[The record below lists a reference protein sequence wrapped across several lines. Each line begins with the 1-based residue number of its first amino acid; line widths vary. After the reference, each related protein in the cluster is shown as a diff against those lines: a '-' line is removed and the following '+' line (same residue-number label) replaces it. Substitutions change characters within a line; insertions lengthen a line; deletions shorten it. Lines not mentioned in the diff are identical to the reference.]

1 MASEPTPTPQPE
13 PTPTPQ
19 PKNTTQTDWRIIG
32 VSGDTI
38 DGREIS
44 AEQLTQM
51 AEDYNPKVYGARI
64 NIEHSNYWWNS
75 DSGGLGDVIELK
87 TEAWEQDTSKT
98 ALLAKFSVYPAMQ
111 KLWDAGRKIYTSME
125 IHHNFANT
133 KRAYLTGL
141 AITDTPA
148 SLGTTANF
156 SYAKQ
161 HTDNKGK
168 TFSEYREFSHNEHA
182 NPFTPSQESHSM
194 NTEPQAAN
202 TQTNPQTNPSNP
214 TPPAQPETQSENHA
228 SAPAAPATTNV
239 TAEPAPSVTQL
250 QAQIIALQSELTE
263 LKTQLNTEAHTGNRA
278 PHTGNDAPTP
288 TIW

>member
-168 TFSEYREFSHNEHA
+168 AFSEYREFSHNEHA
-182 NPFTPSQESHSM
+182 HPSTPNPESPSM
-194 NTEPQAAN
+194 NTEPQTA
-202 TQTNPQTNPSNP
+202 NPQTNQATH
-214 TPPAQPETQSENHA
+214 TPPAQPETQPENHA
-228 SAPAAPATTNV
+228 SAPAASPTTNAA
-239 TAEPAPSVTQL
+239 AEPAPSVAQL
-250 QAQIIALQSELTE
+250 QAQISDLKAELTA
-263 LKTQLNTEAHTGNRA
+263 LKTQLNTEAHTGNRP
-278 PHTGNDAPTP
+278 PHTGNDAPAP
-288 TIW
+288 IIW

>member
-1 MASEPTPTPQPE
+1 MASEPTPQNQPQ
-13 PTPTPQ
+13 
-19 PKNTTQTDWRIIG
+19 NTTQTDWRIIG

-44 AEQLTQM
+44 AEQLHQM

-64 NIEHSNYWWNS
+64 NIEHSWWYW
-75 DSGGLGDVIELK
+75 DDRDTGGLGDVIALK
-87 TEAWEQDTSKT
+87 TEAWEQDPSKT

-111 KLWDAGRKIYTSME
+111 NLWNAGRKIYTSME
-125 IHHNFANT
+125 IHSNFANT

-156 SYAKQ
+156 SYAQQ
-161 HTDNKGK
+161 HADNKGK
-168 TFSEYREFSHNEHA
+168 AFSEYREFSHNQHA
-182 NPFTPSQESHSM
+182 NPPASNPESPNMTTH
-194 NTEPQAAN
+194 TEPQ
-202 TQTNPQTNPSNP
+202 TENPQTAPM
-214 TPPAQPETQSENHA
+214 QPENHA
-228 SAPAAPATTNV
+228 AAPAAPATATA
-239 TAEPAPSVTQL
+239 AEPAPTVSQL
-250 QAQIIALQSELTE
+250 QAQISALQTELTE

-288 TIW
+288 AIW

>member
-1 MASEPTPTPQPE
+1 MASEPTPQNQPQ
-13 PTPTPQ
+13 
-19 PKNTTQTDWRIIG
+19 NTTQTDWRIIG

-44 AEQLTQM
+44 AEQLNQM

-64 NIEHSNYWWNS
+64 NIEHSWWYW
-75 DSGGLGDVIELK
+75 DDRDTGGLGDVIALK
-87 TEAWEQDTSKT
+87 TEAWEQDPSKT

-111 KLWDAGRKIYTSME
+111 SLWDAGRKIYTSME

-182 NPFTPSQESHSM
+182 NPSTPNQESPSM
-194 NTEPQAAN
+194 NTEPQAA
-202 TQTNPQTNPSNP
+202 NPQTNPSNP

-228 SAPAAPATTNV
+228 SAPVAPATTNV
-239 TAEPAPSVTQL
+239 ATEPAPSVTQL
-250 QAQIIALQSELTE
+250 QAQIIALQTELTE

-278 PHTGNDAPTP
+278 PHTGNDAPAP

>member
-13 PTPTPQ
+13 PTPTPTPQ

-64 NIEHSNYWWNS
+64 NIEHSNYWWDS

-182 NPFTPSQESHSM
+182 NPSTPNPESPSM
-194 NTEPQAAN
+194 NTNTEPQAAN
-202 TQTNPQTNPSNP
+202 PQTNQATP
-214 TPPAQPETQSENHA
+214 TPPAQPETQPENHA
-228 SAPAAPATTNV
+228 SAPATPPTTNAA
-239 TAEPAPSVTQL
+239 AEPAPSVAQL
-250 QAQIIALQSELTE
+250 QAQISDLKAELTA
-263 LKTQLNTEAHTGNRA
+263 LKTQLNTEAHTGNRP
-278 PHTGNDAPTP
+278 PHTGNDAPAP
-288 TIW
+288 IIW

>member
-1 MASEPTPTPQPE
+1 MASEPTPQNQPQ
-13 PTPTPQ
+13 
-19 PKNTTQTDWRIIG
+19 NTTQTDWRIIG
-32 VSGDTI
+32 VSGDTF

-44 AEQLTQM
+44 AEQLNQM

-64 NIEHSNYWWNS
+64 NIEHSWWYW
-75 DSGGLGDVIELK
+75 DDRDTGGLGDVIALK
-87 TEAWEQDTSKT
+87 TEAWEQDPSKT

-111 KLWDAGRKIYTSME
+111 SLWDAGRKIYTSME

-156 SYAKQ
+156 SYAQQ
-161 HTDNKGK
+161 HADNKGK
-168 TFSEYREFSHNEHA
+168 AFSDYREFSHNQQA
-182 NPFTPSQESHSM
+182 NPPAPNPESPSM
-194 NTEPQAAN
+194 NTHTEPQAE
-202 TQTNPQTNPSNP
+202 NPQT
-214 TPPAQPETQSENHA
+214 AQTQPENHA

-239 TAEPAPSVTQL
+239 ATEPAPSVTQL

>member
-1 MASEPTPTPQPE
+1 MANE
-13 PTPTPQ
+13 PTPQ

-44 AEQLTQM
+44 AEQLTEM

-64 NIEHSNYWWNS
+64 NIEHGWWYWDNG
-75 DSGGLGDVIELK
+75 DTGGLGDVIALK
-87 TEAWEQDTSKT
+87 TEAWEQDPKKT

-111 KLWDAGRKIYTSME
+111 NLWDAGRKIYTSME

-156 SYAKQ
+156 SYAQQ

-168 TFSEYREFSHNEHA
+168 TFSAYREFSHNQQA
-182 NPFTPSQESHSM
+182 NPSTPSQESPSM
-194 NTEPQAAN
+194 NTNTEPQAAN
-202 TQTNPQTNPSNP
+202 PQTNQANP
-214 TPPAQPETQSENHA
+214 TRPAQPENHA
-228 SAPAAPATTNV
+228 SAPVAPATTNV
-239 TAEPAPSVTQL
+239 ATESAPSVTQL
-250 QAQIIALQSELTE
+250 QAQINALQTELTE
-263 LKTQLNTEAHTGNRA
+263 LKTQLNTEAHTGNRP

-288 TIW
+288 AIW

>member
-1 MASEPTPTPQPE
+1 MASEPTAQNQPQ
-13 PTPTPQ
+13 
-19 PKNTTQTDWRIIG
+19 NTTQTDWRIIG

-51 AEDYNPKVYGARI
+51 AQDYNPKVYGARI
-64 NIEHSNYWWNS
+64 NIEHYWW
-75 DSGGLGDVIELK
+75 DDMDTGGLGDVIELK
-87 TEAWEQDTSKT
+87 TEAWEQDPSKT

-111 KLWDAGRKIYTSME
+111 KLWNEGRKIYTSME

-156 SYAKQ
+156 SYAQQ
-161 HTDNKGK
+161 HSHNKGK
-168 TFSEYREFSHNEHA
+168 TFSEYREFSHNQA
-182 NPFTPSQESHSM
+182 TDSPPTPITESPSM
-194 NTEPQAAN
+194 NTNTEPQPTPAP
-202 TQTNPQTNPSNP
+202 TQTA
-214 TPPAQPETQSENHA
+214 PAPDTAGQPEKHA
-228 SAPAAPATTNV
+228 SASTPTAPTIA
-239 TAEPAPSVTQL
+239 QL
-250 QAQIIALQSELTE
+250 QTQISALQTELTE
-263 LKTQLNTEAHTGNRA
+263 LKTQLNTQAHTGNRP

-288 TIW
+288 VIW

>member
-1 MASEPTPTPQPE
+1 MANE
-13 PTPTPQ
+13 PTPQ

-44 AEQLTQM
+44 AEQLTEM

-64 NIEHSNYWWNS
+64 NIEHGWWYW
-75 DSGGLGDVIELK
+75 DDGDTGGLGDVIALK
-87 TEAWEQDTSKT
+87 TEAWEQDPKKT

-111 KLWDAGRKIYTSME
+111 NLWDAGRKIYTSME
-125 IHHNFANT
+125 IHSNFANT

-156 SYAKQ
+156 SYAQQ
-161 HTDNKGK
+161 HADNKGK
-168 TFSEYREFSHNEHA
+168 AFSEYREFSHNQQA
-182 NPFTPSQESHSM
+182 NPPFTPSPESPSM
-194 NTEPQAAN
+194 NTELQAE
-202 TQTNPQTNPSNP
+202 NPQPSPANQPSPAAP
-214 TPPAQPETQSENHA
+214 TQPENHA
-228 SAPAAPATTNV
+228 SAPAPAATTNV
-239 TAEPAPSVTQL
+239 ATEPAPSVSQL
-250 QAQIIALQSELTE
+250 QAQISALQAELTE

-288 TIW
+288 AIW